1 MKQSNARK
9 GSLNIRANTFFLFNT
24 TYILKTL
31 NLEFHYEK
39 FQTKMRWGTS
49 VN

>member
-1 MKQSNARK
+1 MLKIKSN
-9 GSLNIRANTFFLFNT
+9 LNIRANTFVLFNT

-31 NLEFHYEK
+31 NLEFHYDK
-39 FQTKMRWGTS
+39 FQIKMRWEMC